1 MENIIGR
8 VKFNKDGLIP
18 AIIQDFATNEVL
30 MMAYMNEQAL
40 EKSIDTGLTHFYSRS
55 RQKLWKKGE
64 TSGHVQIIKNI
75 KIDCDSDT
83 LLIAV
88 EQKVAACHTGHY
100 SCFFS
105 SLLDKKNE
113 TVAEKVFLPEEV
125 YSKKS
130 QILKEINSVVKD
142 RLTNPKE
149 GSYTNYLFE
158 KGLDKILK
166 KVGEESSEVII
177 AAKNNSESELAY
189 EVADLFYHIIVLLVN
204 RGLTLE
210 DIYDELEKRRL
221 VK

>member
-1 MENIIGR
+1 MENIIKQ
-8 VKFNKDGLIP
+8 VKFNGDGLIP
-18 AIIQDFATNEVL
+18 AIIQDFETNEVL
-30 MMAYMNEQAL
+30 MMAYMNEEAL
-40 EKSIDTGLTHFYSRS
+40 EKSLDTGLTHFYSRS

-100 SCFFS
+100 SCFFKE
-105 SLLDKKNE
+105 LLENKIK
-113 TVAEKVFLPEEV
+113 TVGDKVFLPEEV
-125 YSKKS
+125 YSNKS
-130 QILKEINSVVKD
+130 QILKEINSVINE
-142 RLTNPKE
+142 RLKNPKE

-177 AAKNNSESELAY
+177 AAKNKSESELVY

-204 RGLTLE
+204 KGLTIE
-210 DIYDELEKRRL
+210 DIFDELKKRRL